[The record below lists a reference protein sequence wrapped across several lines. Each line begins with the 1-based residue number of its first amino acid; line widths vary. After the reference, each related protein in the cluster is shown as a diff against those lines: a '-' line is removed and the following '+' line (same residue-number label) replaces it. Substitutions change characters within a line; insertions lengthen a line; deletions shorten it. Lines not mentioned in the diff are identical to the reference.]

1 MPDTISVLELRKHM
15 TGPERWQLVD
25 VRSGSEYVTG
35 HIPSAINI
43 PIEQIEART
52 GDLAGE
58 PIALICKSGQRA
70 TIAATLLE
78 PCGKPVVVLEG
89 GTEAWKKADL
99 PIVASV
105 RSRWSLERQVRLAAG
120 LLVSAGVA
128 SAILS
133 DFRWIYLA
141 GFVGLGLTFAG
152 LTDFCPMGRLLAK
165 LPWNA
170 ASHCRVEHTADRGSC
185 CS

>member
-1 MPDTISVLELRKHM
+1 MSGTISVLELRKHM

-25 VRSGSEYVTG
+25 VRSSSEYGTG
-35 HIPSAINI
+35 HIPGAINI

-52 GDLAGE
+52 GDLGGE

-70 TIAATLLE
+70 TMASTLLE
-78 PCGKPVVVLEG
+78 PLGKRVAVLEG
-89 GTEAWKKADL
+89 GTDAWKKGDF

-128 SAILS
+128 AAILG

-141 GFVGLGLTFAG
+141 GFVGVGLTFAG
-152 LTDFCPMGRLLAK
+152 LTDFCPMGRLLGK

-170 ASHCRVEHTADRGSC
+170 VSHRPVRGDAERESC